1 MKSKKLDQLVLF
13 LIPIGVA
20 VNFVGGQIAILL
32 RLPVYLD
39 CIGTVVV
46 GALCGVWPG
55 ILVGVI
61 SKSDRQQVIRLPLG
75 AVGGCAPEGERDL
88 LGNPLFWEKA
98 DRHGISFHA
107 APHGNYLFR
116 CRLTDKAE

>member
-1 MKSKKLDQLVLF
+1 MKF
-13 LIPIGVA
+13 LYAHGDVFA
-20 VNFVGGQIAILL
+20 IA
-32 RLPVYLD
+32 RFWGND
-39 CIGTVVV
+39 
-46 GALCGVWPG
+46 

-88 LGNPLFWEKA
+88 LGNPLSWEKA